1 MALSERERFELYERL
16 SEVLGEENG
25 GRLMEILPTTS
36 FQDFATKEDLAL
48 SVAQLR
54 AELRADFVSEFAGV
68 HSEFASIQTQFA
80 SVHTEFAS
88 IQTQF
93 ASVHTEFA
101 SVRTELA
108 SEIASVR
115 TDIAAVRTEAAT
127 NMRILVGAQ
136 LGTFLVLFALI
147 ATRL

>member
-36 FQDFATKEDLAL
+36 FQDLATKEDLAM
-48 SVAQLR
+48 SGAQLT
-54 AELRADFVSEFAGV
+54 AELRADFVGEFAGV

-80 SVHTEFAS
+80 SMQTQFAS
-88 IQTQF
+88 VQTQF

-101 SVRTELA
+101 
-108 SEIASVR
+108 
-115 TDIAAVRTEAAT
+115 AVRSEAAT
-127 NMRILVGAQ
+127 NMRNLVGAQ
-136 LGTFLVLFALI
+136 AANSLVLLGFI
-147 ATRL
+147 ASRL